1 MLLYVVVWNHLRNVG
16 SAVFD
21 KILIRTTLQPYWR
34 LIRSQTLGVQGIVI
48 QDGKEI
54 LLVRHSYV
62 RGWHLPGGGVERH
75 ENLEQA
81 LGRELLEEAG
91 LGIRGTPKLH
101 GIFSNFERFK
111 GDHIA
116 VYIVNDWE
124 HIRDRSSK
132 FEILE
137 QRFFAVD
144 SLPSGLIEGAKRRVA
159 EVFHN
164 RPISSEW

>member
-1 MLLYVVVWNHLRNVG
+1 
-16 SAVFD
+16 VFD
-21 KILIRTTLQPYWR
+21 KILIRAILQPYWR
-34 LIRSQTLGVQGIVI
+34 LTRSQTLGVQGIVV
-48 QDGKEI
+48 QGGKEI

-91 LGIRGTPKLH
+91 LGIRGKPRLH
-101 GIFSNFERFK
+101 GIFSNFGRSK

-124 HIRDRSSK
+124 RIRDRSSK
-132 FEILE
+132 LEILE
-137 QRFFAVD
+137 QKFFAVD
-144 SLPSGLIEGAKRRVA
+144 SLPSGLIKGARRRLA
-159 EVFHN
+159 ELFDN

>member
-1 MLLYVVVWNHLRNVG
+1 VPIGARTSRPASREAEKRYYTYQFGSHLRTVG
-16 SAVFD
+16 LAVFD
-21 KILIRTTLQPYWR
+21 KILIRTILQPYWR
-34 LIRSQTLGVQGIVI
+34 LIRSQTLGVQCIVI
-48 QDGKEI
+48 QDRREI

-81 LGRELLEEAG
+81 LERELLEEAG

-124 HIRDRSSK
+124 YPRPLSK
-132 FEILE
+132 
-137 QRFFAVD
+137 V
-144 SLPSGLIEGAKRRVA
+144 
-159 EVFHN
+159 
-164 RPISSEW
+164 

>member
-1 MLLYVVVWNHLRNVG
+1 M
-16 SAVFD
+16 FD
-21 KILIRTTLQPYWR
+21 KILIRTILQPYWR
-34 LIRSQTLGVQGIVI
+34 LIRSQTLGVQCIVI
-48 QDGKEI
+48 RDGKEI

-62 RGWHLPGGGVERH
+62 RGWHLPGGGVERY
-75 ENLEQA
+75 ESLEQA

-91 LGIRGTPKLH
+91 LGIKGKPKLH
-101 GIFSNFERFK
+101 GIFSNFDRFE

-124 HIRDRSSK
+124 RIRDRSSK

-137 QRFFAVD
+137 QSFFAMD
-144 SLPSGLIEGAKRRVA
+144 SLPSGLIEGANRRVA

-164 RPISSEW
+164 RPISSDW

>member
-1 MLLYVVVWNHLRNVG
+1 M
-16 SAVFD
+16 FD
-21 KILIRTTLQPYWR
+21 KILIRTILQPYWR
-34 LIRSQTLGVQGIVI
+34 LIRSQTLGVQCIVI
-48 QDGKEI
+48 RDGKEI

-75 ENLEQA
+75 ESLEQA
-81 LGRELLEEAG
+81 LERELLEEAG
-91 LGIRGTPKLH
+91 LRIKGKPRLH
-101 GIFSNFERFK
+101 GIFANFQRFG

-124 HIRDRSSK
+124 RVGDRSSK

-144 SLPSGLIEGAKRRVA
+144 SLPAGLIEGANRRVA
-159 EVFHN
+159 EVFHD

>member
-1 MLLYVVVWNHLRNVG
+1 L
-16 SAVFD
+16 
-21 KILIRTTLQPYWR
+21 
-34 LIRSQTLGVQGIVI
+34 
-48 QDGKEI
+48 
-54 LLVRHSYV
+54 

-81 LGRELLEEAG
+81 LGRELLEETG
-91 LGIRGTPKLH
+91 LAIRGKPKLH
-101 GIFSNFERFK
+101 GIFSNFEWSK

-124 HIRDRSSK
+124 RMHSGTSR

-137 QRFFAVD
+137 QRFFEVN
-144 SLPSGLIEGAKRRVA
+144 SLPPELIEGARRRLA

-164 RPISSEW
+164 QPISDEW